1 MKTVL
6 PSLKA
11 DVEKALRS
19 RVVYQITCSRCLAC
33 YVGQTDRHVSV
44 RFREHMR
51 PSQPIGK
58 HLRECDVKISFDNK
72 DAVQIIQST
81 AKSIPFL
88 EALEALWQRD
98 IKPLINTRDEYKRR
112 QLTIKF

>member
-1 MKTVL
+1 ML

-11 DVEKALRS
+11 DVEKVLRS
-19 RVVYQITCSRCLAC
+19 RVIYKIIYSRCLAC

-58 HLRECDVKISFDNK
+58 HLRECNVNISFDNK
-72 DAVQIIQST
+72 DAVKIMQST
-81 AKSIPFL
+81 AKRIPFL
-88 EALEALWQRD
+88 ESGQKNIALFAKIR
-98 IKPLINTRDEYKRR
+98 PG
-112 QLTIKF
+112 